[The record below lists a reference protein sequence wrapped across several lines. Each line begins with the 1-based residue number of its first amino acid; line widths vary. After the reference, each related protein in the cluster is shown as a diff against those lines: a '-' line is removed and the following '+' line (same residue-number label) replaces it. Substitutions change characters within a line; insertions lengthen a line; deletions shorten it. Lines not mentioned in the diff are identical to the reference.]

1 MQKSTSTALL
11 VVGGVALLY
20 FLSKQNATA
29 STQTVNLPTTGTGS
43 SGSNLNCEIQAG
55 ICGVQQLTSMF

>member
-1 MQKSTSTALL
+1 VQKSTSTALW

-29 STQTVNLPTTGTGS
+29 SAMNAAAPSLPTTG
-43 SGSNLNCEIQAG
+43 GSNLQCEIQAG
-55 ICGVQQLTSMF
+55 VCGVQQLTNLF